1 MGAVVAAA
9 AAGADAAGM
18 KSGEN
23 GFCMEK
29 ELEANGAGGRGGIA
43 TPFDEA
49 VAMTGSG
56 KFHWVLLTVCG
67 LCLVAMCFEVLGI
80 AYVTPAVLCDFDM
93 TSFEKGFLSGTINIG
108 MIVSSHLWGYA
119 ADTWGRHVVLSLTL
133 GLNFVC
139 SVLSGLMPSLAL
151 LIVFR
156 LLSGIWICGPSAV
169 TYAYLGEFHSDKTR
183 AQSMVYVC
191 LFIAAALLV
200 QPGLAWAIIPQPW
213 AAPLG
218 WITLRSWRVFIVVSA
233 LPSAATFFGLWFLL
247 PESPKFLLAS
257 GRHDQAIDVLR
268 RMFAA
273 NTGLPPDQYPV
284 VALQEDGLQSS
295 PAGVNTKSPLAVARH
310 MWRQTAPLFRP
321 PYLLYTAVA
330 CFIQFGLYASSNGF
344 YMWLPELLNRVGQYN
359 DAYPEQPAAVCD
371 VIAILAGQMSPP
383 VAVERF
389 QTTYSNITAEY
400 TTTEVSAFANWTTV
414 DGFAD
419 SGANWTA
426 TALDSSTAGPE
437 VCVATVS
444 EVSFQNSMIN
454 GAGFAIAYVAIIPLV
469 KIVSKRL
476 LLAVSLLASGLCG
489 VAVLWAQTELQIL
502 MLPMAYVVLSGTCVS
517 VVNIVV
523 VDAVPTYLRAM
534 AVCLSLCFGRL
545 GTFVTSLMLGALID
559 SSCVVAVS
567 ILGGY
572 VVLCGFLSL
581 LLPSEEKMKK
591 LRQ

>member
-1 MGAVVAAA
+1 MGAVGAAA

-18 KSGEN
+18 KSGEDS
-23 GFCMEK
+23 FRTEMV
-29 ELEANGAGGRGGIA
+29 LEANGAEGGGGVA
-43 TPFDEA
+43 TPFEEA

-80 AYVTPAVLCDFDM
+80 AFVTPAVLCDFDM
-93 TSFEKGFLSGTINIG
+93 TSFEKGFLGGTIYIG
-108 MIVSSHLWGYA
+108 V
-119 ADTWGRHVVLSLTL
+119 
-133 GLNFVC
+133 
-139 SVLSGLMPSLAL
+139 
-151 LIVFR
+151 
-156 LLSGIWICGPSAV
+156 
-169 TYAYLGEFHSDKTR
+169 
-183 AQSMVYVC
+183 
-191 LFIAAALLV
+191 
-200 QPGLAWAIIPQPW
+200 AWAIIPQPW

-218 WITLRSWRVFIVVSA
+218 WITLRSWRAFLVVSA
-233 LPSAATFFGLWFLL
+233 LPSAATFLGLWFLL
-247 PESPKFLLAS
+247 PESPKFLLAA
-257 GRHDQAIDVLR
+257 GRHDQALDVLR
-268 RMFAA
+268 RMFSA

-284 VALQEDGLQSS
+284 VALQEDGLQTS
-295 PAGVNTKSPLAVARH
+295 PAGVKSPLAVVRH

-344 YMWLPELLNRVGQYN
+344 SMWLPELLNRVGQYN
-359 DAYPEQPAAVCD
+359 HAYPEHPTAVCD

-389 QTTYSNITAEY
+389 QANYSNTTAEY
-400 TTTEVSAFANWTTV
+400 TTTEVTAFANWTTV

-426 TALDSSTAGPE
+426 TALDSSTSGPE

-469 KIVSKRL
+469 KAVSKRL
-476 LLAVSLLASGLCG
+476 LLALSLIASGLCG

-502 MLPMAYVVLSGTCVS
+502 MLPMAFVVLSGACVS

-523 VDAVPTYLRAM
+523 VDAVPTYLRGM

-545 GTFVTSLMLGALID
+545 GAFVTSLMLGALID

-567 ILGGY
+567 VLGGY

>member
-1 MGAVVAAA
+1 MGAVGAAA

-18 KSGEN
+18 KSGEDS
-23 GFCMEK
+23 FRTEMV
-29 ELEANGAGGRGGIA
+29 LEANGAEGGGGVA
-43 TPFDEA
+43 TPFEEA

-80 AYVTPAVLCDFDM
+80 AFVTPAVLCDFDM
-93 TSFEKGFLSGTINIG
+93 TSFEKGFLGGTIYIG

-133 GLNFVC
+133 GLDFVC
-139 SVLSGLMPSLAL
+139 SVLSGLMPSLPL

-156 LLSGIWICGPSAV
+156 LLSGIWVCGPSAV

-191 LFIAAALLV
+191 LFIAAALVV
-200 QPGLAWAIIPQPW
+200 QPGVAWAIIPQPW

-218 WITLRSWRVFIVVSA
+218 WITLRSWRAFLVVSA
-233 LPSAATFFGLWFLL
+233 LPSAATFLGLWFLL
-247 PESPKFLLAS
+247 PESPKFLLAA
-257 GRHDQAIDVLR
+257 GRHDQALDVLR
-268 RMFAA
+268 RMFSA

-284 VALQEDGLQSS
+284 VALQEDGLQTS
-295 PAGVNTKSPLAVARH
+295 PAGVKSPLAVVRH

-344 YMWLPELLNRVGQYN
+344 SMWLPELLNRVGQYN
-359 DAYPEQPAAVCD
+359 HAYPEHPTAVCD

-389 QTTYSNITAEY
+389 QANYSNTTAEY
-400 TTTEVSAFANWTTV
+400 TTTEVTAFANWTTV

-426 TALDSSTAGPE
+426 TALDSSTSGPE

-469 KIVSKRL
+469 KAVSKRL
-476 LLAVSLLASGLCG
+476 LLALSLIASGLCG

-502 MLPMAYVVLSGTCVS
+502 MLPMAFVVLSGACVS

-523 VDAVPTYLRAM
+523 VDAVPTYLRGM

-545 GTFVTSLMLGALID
+545 GAFVTSLMLGALID

-567 ILGGY
+567 VLGGY

>member
-1 MGAVVAAA
+1 MGAVGAAA

-295 PAGVNTKSPLAVARH
+295 PAGVNTKSPLVVARH

-476 LLAVSLLASGLCG
+476 LLAVSLIASGLCG

>member
-1 MGAVVAAA
+1 MGAVGAAA

-23 GFCMEK
+23 GFSTEK

-295 PAGVNTKSPLAVARH
+295 PAGVNAKSPLAMARH

-330 CFIQFGLYASSNGF
+330 CFMQFGLYASSNGF

-426 TALDSSTAGPE
+426 SALDSSTAGPE

-476 LLAVSLLASGLCG
+476 LLAVSLIASGLCG

-502 MLPMAYVVLSGTCVS
+502 LLPMAYVVLSGTCVS

>member
-1 MGAVVAAA
+1 
-9 AAGADAAGM
+9 M

-23 GFCMEK
+23 GFRTEK
-29 ELEANGAGGRGGIA
+29 ELEANGAGGGGGGGIG

-56 KFHWVLLTVCG
+56 KFHWLLLAVCG

-93 TSFEKGFLSGTINIG
+93 TSFEKGFLSGTIYIG

-119 ADTWGRHVVLSLTL
+119 ADTWGRHAVLSLTL

-273 NTGLPPDQYPV
+273 NTGLPPRDYPV

-295 PAGVNTKSPLAVARH
+295 PSGVSAKSPLAVARH
-310 MWRQTAPLFRP
+310 MWGQTAPLFRP

-359 DAYPEQPAAVCD
+359 GAYPEHPAAVCD

-389 QTTYSNITAEY
+389 RANYSNITDEY
-400 TTTEVSAFANWTTV
+400 TATEVSAFANWTTV

-437 VCVATVS
+437 VCVATVN

-469 KIVSKRL
+469 KVVSKRL
-476 LLAVSLLASGLCG
+476 LLAVSLIASGLCG

-502 MLPMAYVVLSGTCVS
+502 MLPMAYVVLSGACVS